1 MNYTSF
7 TDNEFEIL
15 ENSILIDTDGY
26 KFSHPFMLI
35 PGTTNESAYIA
46 PRGGDW
52 EQIVHFG
59 PQMFFKKYLSRPITQ
74 EEVFVASKF
83 ALMQGTSFN
92 TDGYNYIVEQHKGKL
107 PIRIKS
113 LPEGTV
119 INPKTI
125 VGNIEVTD
133 PNCTW
138 LVSPLESPLLRAF
151 WYPSTVATRAFNAK
165 RIIQHYLIK
174 SGDPDLLD
182 YKVADFGLRG
192 VSSKESAG
200 IGGAA
205 HLTSFKISDNNTGAL
220 WAMRYYNED
229 VTQTTIDATQHSIS
243 CQWKQENE
251 EDYIRH
257 ILKVC
262 GKKDSLFAI
271 VADTYDVYQFCHKVG
286 SLQEEIEAT
295 GSTIYLRPDSGF
307 PPEVALECIKIL
319 ASYFGTTTNSKGYAV
334 LNTVRLVYGDSID
347 CSMIDRVLYKL
358 THNEFSADNITFGWG
373 HKLLQE
379 AARDDHQY
387 AQKTSAMQRNGEWIG
402 QRKKPV
408 TAAGKG
414 SLEGRYSVIKGDNGK
429 YLNIRNDDDKF
440 IEGDLLMPHF
450 ENGELLIDYNLSEIR
465 ETINSYLL

>member
-1 MNYTSF
+1 MNHTSF
-7 TDNEFEIL
+7 TENEFEIL
-15 ENSILIDTDGY
+15 EKSILIDTDGY
-26 KFSHPFMLI
+26 KFSHLFMLI

-59 PQMFFKKYLSRPITQ
+59 PQMFFKKYLSRPITK
-74 EEVFVASKF
+74 EEVEVATKF

-92 TDGYNYIVEQHKGKL
+92 SEGYQYIVDKHQGKL

-119 INPKTI
+119 VNPKTI
-125 VGNIEVTD
+125 VGTIEVTD
-133 PNCTW
+133 PTCSW

-165 RIIQHYLIK
+165 RIIKNYLNKTGTPEI
-174 SGDPDLLD
+174 LD

-243 CQWKQENE
+243 CQWKQDDE
-251 EDYIRH
+251 EDYVRH
-257 ILKVC
+257 ILRVC
-262 GKKDSLFAI
+262 GKKGALFAI
-271 VADTYDVYQFCHKVG
+271 VADTYDVYEFCHKVG
-286 SLQEEIEAT
+286 SLREEIEAT
-295 GSTIYLRPDSGF
+295 ESTLILRPDSGF
-307 PPEVALECIKIL
+307 PPEVALGCITIL
-319 ASYFGTTTNSKGYAV
+319 DSYFGTTINEKGYHV
-334 LNTVRLVYGDSID
+334 LNTVRLIYGDSID

-358 THNEFSADNITFGWG
+358 SVNGYSADNITFGWG

-387 AQKTSAMQRNGEWIG
+387 AQKTSAMERNGQWIG
-402 QRKKPV
+402 QRKKPA
-408 TAAGKG
+408 TAAGKS
-414 SLEGRYSVIKGDNGK
+414 SLEGRYSVVQKEDGRF
-429 YLNIRNDDDKF
+429 LNVRNDNDEYLPND
-440 IEGDLLMPHF
+440 ILLPHF

-465 ETINSYLL
+465 ETINSYLN

>member
-1 MNYTSF
+1 MNKTSF
-7 TDNEFEIL
+7 TETELQIL

-26 KFSHPFMLI
+26 KFSHPYMLI

-59 PQMFFKKYLSRPITQ
+59 PQMFFKKYLTRKITN
-74 EEVFVASKF
+74 EEVDVATKF
-83 ALMQGTSFN
+83 AFMQGTSFN
-92 TDGYNYIVEQHKGKL
+92 TEGYKYIVDQHGGKL

-119 INPKTI
+119 VNPKTI

-133 PNCTW
+133 PKCAW

-151 WYPSTVATRAFNAK
+151 WYPSTVATRSFNAK
-165 RIIQHYLIK
+165 RIIKQYLIK
-174 SGDPDLLD
+174 TGDPNLLD
-182 YKVADFGLRG
+182 YKVSDFGLRG

-205 HLTSFKISDNNTGAL
+205 HLSSFRITDNNTGAL
-220 WAMRYYNED
+220 WAMMYYNED
-229 VTQTTIDATQHSIS
+229 VTNTTIDATQHSIS
-243 CQWKQENE
+243 CQWKQDKE

-257 ILKVC
+257 ILRVC
-262 GKKDSLFAI
+262 AKDGGLFAM
-271 VADTYDVYQFCHKVG
+271 VADTYNVYDFCHKVG
-286 SLQEEIEAT
+286 ALKEEIEMTNAT
-295 GSTIYLRPDSGF
+295 LIIRPDSGF
-307 PPEVALECIKIL
+307 PPEVALGCLNIL
-319 ASYFGTTTNSKGYAV
+319 ESYFGSTPNGKGYKV
-334 LNTVRLVYGDSID
+334 LNTVRMIYGDSID

-358 THNEFSADNITFGWG
+358 TSNGFSADNMTFGWG

-387 AQKTSAMQRNGEWIG
+387 AQKTSAMERDGQWIG
-402 QRKKPV
+402 QQKKPI

-414 SLEGRYSVIKGDNGK
+414 SLEGRYSVVQNEDRTFSNV
-429 YLNIRNDDDKF
+429 RNDDGK
-440 IEGDLLMPHF
+440 IISGDLLLPHF
-450 ENGELLIDYNLSEIR
+450 ENGELLIDYDLSEVR
-465 ETINSYLL
+465 ETINSYLP